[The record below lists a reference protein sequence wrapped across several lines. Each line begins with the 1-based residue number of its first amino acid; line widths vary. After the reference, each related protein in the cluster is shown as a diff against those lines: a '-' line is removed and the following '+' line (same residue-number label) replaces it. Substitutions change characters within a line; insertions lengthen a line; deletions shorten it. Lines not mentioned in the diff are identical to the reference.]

1 MAMDQS
7 QNLDAD
13 RLSGENEF
21 QDEKLGN
28 RQNGFG
34 PIGASITENRYVKS
48 HLPTAFSNPP
58 IRLDLGGI
66 EASSK
71 TTGWKRTQ
79 ISNGEP
85 RNIEI
90 LSRKPS
96 LAASLQS
103 LFHLD
108 MG

>member
-34 PIGASITENRYVKS
+34 PIGA
-48 HLPTAFSNPP
+48 
-58 IRLDLGGI
+58 
-66 EASSK
+66 
-71 TTGWKRTQ
+71 
-79 ISNGEP
+79 
-85 RNIEI
+85 
-90 LSRKPS
+90 
-96 LAASLQS
+96 
-103 LFHLD
+103 
-108 MG
+108 